1 MGTNSSQESKENPDR
16 TPTTNMAPIT
26 GTYTQKSRD
35 NYEEMLK
42 AIGVGM
48 LLRKAAMASSPVM
61 TISET
66 GGNWTVLTKTTAKTT
81 EVKFRMGEEFDE
93 VSADGRT
100 CKTLVVLDGD
110 TMTSKQKAQK

>member
-1 MGTNSSQESKENPDR
+1 MGTTVHGRTSFSSNI
-16 TPTTNMAPIT
+16 MAPIT
-26 GTYTQKSRD
+26 GTYTQTSRE

-48 LLRKAAMASSPVM
+48 LLRKAAMASNPVM

-81 EVKFRMGEEFDE
+81 EVKLRSLERKTSLWCG
-93 VSADGRT
+93 SSRTAD
-100 CKTLVVLDGD
+100 
-110 TMTSKQKAQK
+110 SQ

>member
-1 MGTNSSQESKENPDR
+1 MGS
-16 TPTTNMAPIT
+16 PTGKMAPIT
-26 GTYTQKSRD
+26 GTYTQTSRE

-81 EVKFRMGEEFDE
+81 EVKFRFKEEE
-93 VSADGRT
+93 
-100 CKTLVVLDGD
+100 KN
-110 TMTSKQKAQK
+110 KQTHKKKNKQATRQLTGKF